1 MKKLIALVLA
11 LAIMLSC
18 MPIVVFA
25 TELKGLMP
33 EIVYKDNDD
42 YLFVNGKR
50 VEFQGKIFDYRH
62 PQKNYINTYV
72 PAKFFIEL
80 AGGKL
85 TKWEHYSKVAKFE
98 INNNTIEIDCRNET
112 YSINNVSSNLMF
124 EPIIEDDI
132 LYLSQSDLF
141 VNMFGTLWGNLLYN
155 GNGYMHIHDY
165 DYPWEDV
172 NYDTAHSLIDSLYN
186 SATEEYDDEIN
197 LGTVYVSDG
206 VHLYNRVSD
215 KNSSLG
221 YTDNYVYTLATPYD
235 ELYIPD
241 GKVFTE
247 KGNYLYDGDN
257 KAYASIS
264 VLKSCDTR
272 ISEIKTYVEKSIMKA
287 YSNNE
292 ITEAYKNMLITN
304 EVNSV
309 VNEYSEV
316 KRAKKEFNN
325 VSEQRS
331 TYVLK
336 TGSKGEKVTKLQQ
349 QLYELG
355 FSDQIVTGEY
365 GSITVGNVAYFQV
378 INGLKV
384 TGWVNDETYNQILG
398 TEEMIIEP
406 KDTTPYAYPTNLQEG
421 MEVVKGS
428 YSFNVVGNENCDG
441 IRLTMYSTTLFN
453 DGLSQW
459 YNYDGNDVNGYFDCT
474 DVGSYTLI
482 VESRNDSTGE
492 TFQYGMNFEVV
503 DTTTGG
509 DLYAY
514 YMLGVWDGVV
524 DVSKGLWT
532 NVTHPIDTIKST
544 ASGMLF
550 LTKALTPWGG
560 EERQAIFDLW
570 TNTSYE
576 VLNNVATKE
585 AKETA
590 RAFGKFTA
598 EVLIAIGA
606 EKGASKAVSAIK
618 ESAKSGKLGK
628 VGTACIKAKN
638 KADDFIT
645 SICGKIGLTDFFKNG
660 KVNIDDIR
668 ANPKVFSGRTVDE
681 IADALEEV
689 GYKVSI
695 RGSTHPRSKA
705 SIIEIKNTGGFS
717 TISQIQVSPGGG
729 RHGELPYVKI
739 STTDQGIIKIVDG
752 VKDMYK
758 TDGKETATIIFT
770 GGE

>member
-1 MKKLIALVLA
+1 
-11 LAIMLSC
+11 
-18 MPIVVFA
+18 
-25 TELKGLMP
+25 
-33 EIVYKDNDD
+33 
-42 YLFVNGKR
+42 
-50 VEFQGKIFDYRH
+50 
-62 PQKNYINTYV
+62 
-72 PAKFFIEL
+72 
-80 AGGKL
+80 
-85 TKWEHYSKVAKFE
+85 
-98 INNNTIEIDCRNET
+98 
-112 YSINNVSSNLMF
+112 
-124 EPIIEDDI
+124 
-132 LYLSQSDLF
+132 
-141 VNMFGTLWGNLLYN
+141 
-155 GNGYMHIHDY
+155 
-165 DYPWEDV
+165 
-172 NYDTAHSLIDSLYN
+172 
-186 SATEEYDDEIN
+186 
-197 LGTVYVSDG
+197 
-206 VHLYNRVSD
+206 
-215 KNSSLG
+215 
-221 YTDNYVYTLATPYD
+221 
-235 ELYIPD
+235 
-241 GKVFTE
+241 
-247 KGNYLYDGDN
+247 
-257 KAYASIS
+257 
-264 VLKSCDTR
+264 
-272 ISEIKTYVEKSIMKA
+272 MKA

-309 VNEYSEV
+309 VNEYIEV

-355 FSDQIVTGEY
+355 FFAQMVTGEY
-365 GSITVGNVAYFQV
+365 GSITASNVAYFQV

-441 IRLTMYSTTLFN
+441 IKLTMYSTTLFN

-474 DVGSYTLI
+474 DVGSYTLM

-514 YMLGVWDGVV
+514 YMLGIWDGVV
-524 DVSKGLWT
+524 GVSKGLWT

-618 ESAKSGKLGK
+618 ESAESGKLGK
-628 VGTACIKAKN
+628 VGTACIKAQD
-638 KADDFIT
+638 KADDFIAELMASSKIINQFDDVVAYLKKHGKLPDNYVTKDVAIKAGWKQKKGNLADVLPGKSIGGDVYKNIEGKLPSKTGRIWYEADINYT
-645 SICGKIGLTDFFKNG
+645 SGYRGKERLYYSNDGLF
-660 KVNIDDIR
+660 
-668 ANPKVFSGRTVDE
+668 
-681 IADALEEV
+681 
-689 GYKVSI
+689 
-695 RGSTHPRSKA
+695 
-705 SIIEIKNTGGFS
+705 
-717 TISQIQVSPGGG
+717 
-729 RHGELPYVKI
+729 
-739 STTDQGIIKIVDG
+739 
-752 VKDMYK
+752 YK
-758 TDGKETATIIFT
+758 TINHAETMIRI
-770 GGE
+770 GE

>member
-1 MKKLIALVLA
+1 MKKLIALVLT
-11 LAIMLSC
+11 LAIMVTC
-18 MPIVVFA
+18 MPIVTFA
-25 TELKGLMP
+25 TDLEHLMP
-33 EIVYKDNDD
+33 EIVYRDNDD

-50 VEFQGKIFDYRH
+50 VELQGKIFDYRH
-62 PQKNYINTYV
+62 PQKNYVNTYV

-85 TKWEHYSKVAKFE
+85 TEWEHSSKVAKFE
-98 INNNTIEIDCRNET
+98 ISGNKLEIDCKNGT
-112 YSINNVSSNLMF
+112 YKINNAPKEDLMF
-124 EPIIEDDI
+124 EIIIEDGV
-132 LYLSQSDLF
+132 LYLSQTDLF
-141 VNMFGTLWGNLLYN
+141 VKMFDTLWGNFMYN
-155 GNGYMHIHDY
+155 NTGYMHIHEY

-172 NYDTAHSLIDSLYN
+172 YHEQEHSLIDSLYN
-186 SATEEYDDEIN
+186 SVNEEYEDEIAT
-197 LGTVYVSDG
+197 GTVYVSDG
-206 VHLYNRVSD
+206 THLYNRVSD
-215 KNSSLG
+215 PQSVLG

-241 GKVFTE
+241 GKVFTA
-247 KGNYLYDGDN
+247 KGNYLYD
-257 KAYASIS
+257 KETKEYAKVS
-264 VLKSCDTR
+264 VLKACDAR
-272 ISEIKTYVEKSIMKA
+272 INEIKTYVEKSILKA

-292 ITEAYKNMLITN
+292 ITEAYKNMLISN
-304 EVNSV
+304 EVNTV
-309 VNEYSEV
+309 IDEYLNV
-316 KRAKKEFNN
+316 KRAKKDFNE
-325 VSEQRS
+325 VSEQKI

-336 TGSKGEKVTKLQQ
+336 TGSKGENVSKIQQ
-349 QLYELG
+349 ELYELG
-355 FSDQIVTGEY
+355 FSNQLVTGEY
-365 GSITVGNVAYFQV
+365 GSITASNVAYFQV
-378 INGLKV
+378 INGLDV
-384 TGWVNDETYNQILG
+384 TGWVNNETYNKILG
-398 TEEMIIEP
+398 TQETIAEP

-421 MEVVKGS
+421 MEVTKGS

-474 DVGSYTLI
+474 DVGSYTLM

-524 DVSKGLWT
+524 GVSKGLWT

-618 ESAKSGKLGK
+618 ESAESGKLGK
-628 VGTACIKAKN
+628 VGTACIKAQD

-645 SICGKIGLTDFFKNG
+645 ELMASSKIINQFDDVVAYLKKHGKLPDNYVTKDVAIKAGWKQKKGNLADVLPGKSIGGDVYKNIEGKLPSKIGRIWYEADINYTSGYRG
-660 KVNIDDIR
+660 KERLYYSN
-668 ANPKVFSGRTVDE
+668 
-681 IADALEEV
+681 
-689 GYKVSI
+689 
-695 RGSTHPRSKA
+695 
-705 SIIEIKNTGGFS
+705 
-717 TISQIQVSPGGG
+717 
-729 RHGELPYVKI
+729 
-739 STTDQGIIKIVDG
+739 DG
-752 VKDMYK
+752 LFYK
-758 TDGKETATIIFT
+758 TINHAETMIRI
-770 GGE
+770 GE

>member
-1 MKKLIALVLA
+1 
-11 LAIMLSC
+11 
-18 MPIVVFA
+18 
-25 TELKGLMP
+25 
-33 EIVYKDNDD
+33 
-42 YLFVNGKR
+42 
-50 VEFQGKIFDYRH
+50 
-62 PQKNYINTYV
+62 
-72 PAKFFIEL
+72 
-80 AGGKL
+80 
-85 TKWEHYSKVAKFE
+85 
-98 INNNTIEIDCRNET
+98 
-112 YSINNVSSNLMF
+112 MF

-141 VNMFGTLWGNLLYN
+141 VNMFGTLWSNFLYN

-172 NYDTAHSLIDSLYN
+172 NYDIAHSLIDSLYN
-186 SATEEYDDEIN
+186 SATEEYDDEIKN
-197 LGTVYVSDG
+197 GTAYASDG

-241 GKVFTE
+241 GKVFTQ
-247 KGNYLYDGDN
+247 KGNYLYDGDT

-309 VNEYSEV
+309 VNEYIEV
-316 KRAKKEFNN
+316 KRAKKEFSN
-325 VSEQRS
+325 VNEQRS

-355 FSDQIVTGEY
+355 FFDQMVTGEY
-365 GSITVGNVAYFQV
+365 GSITASNVAYFQV

-474 DVGSYTLI
+474 DVGSYTLM

-514 YMLGVWDGVV
+514 YMLGIWDAIVDSCKGV
-524 DVSKGLWT
+524 WT
-532 NVTHPIDTIKST
+532 NIKHPIQTVTST
-544 ASGMLF
+544 ANGIIF

-560 EERQAIFDLW
+560 EERQALLDLW
-570 TNTSYE
+570 TTALYDTI
-576 VLNNVATKE
+576 NNAATKE

-590 RAFGKFTA
+590 RAYGKFMGEVAITVLVTVGVDKGLTA
-598 EVLIAIGA
+598 L
-606 EKGASKAVSAIK
+606 K
-618 ESAKSGKLGK
+618 EAARSGKLGK
-628 VGTACIKAKN
+628 AGLACIKAKD
-638 KADDFIT
+638 KADDFVNETIT
-645 SICGKIGLTDFFKNG
+645 IMSNKAIADKALE
-660 KVNIDDIR
+660 NIDDIIR
-668 ANPKVFSGRTVDE
+668 KIDDDTLFDYQGLSKT
-681 IADALEEV
+681 IADSYGDTLKTTKLLEELSECGEKV
-689 GYKVSI
+689 SMDKVIAVMKDPTGKLIWLEQGNKDTAGLWHILKRHSKNFLDKGIAVKDIPNFVTDLVQNGNLVNEVAESGKRTYKVVFDN
-695 RGSTHPRSKA
+695 GVEELFDVVVGP
-705 SIIEIKNTGGFS
+705 NGF
-717 TISQIQVSPGGG
+717 
-729 RHGELPYVKI
+729 
-739 STTDQGIIKIVDG
+739 IV
-752 VKDMYK
+752 
-758 TDGKETATIIFT
+758 TAYPTRN
-770 GGE
+770 